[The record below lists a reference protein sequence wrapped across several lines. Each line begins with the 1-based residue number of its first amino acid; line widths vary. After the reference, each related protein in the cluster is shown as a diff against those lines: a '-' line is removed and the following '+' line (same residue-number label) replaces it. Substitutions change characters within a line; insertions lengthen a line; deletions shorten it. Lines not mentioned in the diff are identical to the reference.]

1 MHSDNITD
9 SSTGLR
15 NSHKPPVHGPERQ
28 LSIAD
33 AGNVR
38 LLVHTLYV
46 GSRDG
51 HAFPD
56 TDRQAVTAAVAA
68 SFDCFTVVDAEG
80 HFKGRTV
87 ATLVIKIAT
96 EDTTSVETLAC
107 DLGQLLDQQAIG
119 LEIAGTYRSN
129 SMG

>member
-1 MHSDNITD
+1 MNKVSDISSIHS
-9 SSTGLR
+9 
-15 NSHKPPVHGPERQ
+15 
-28 LSIAD
+28 
-33 AGNVR
+33 
-38 LLVHTLYV
+38 LYV

-51 HAFPD
+51 RTFTEA
-56 TDRQAVTAAVAA
+56 DRQFVTDTVAA